1 MTAVSETGGAAIVC
15 DLDGVITRFASNQLG
30 ISQQGMQGKPFAQ
43 IMDPYSEEKALGFI
57 HAIRKSGA
65 AFDWQL
71 NALIH
76 GQVVPL
82 HCMGCRDGSLLW
94 VFMAETQLDANRL
107 LEEMSL
113 VQNEQNT
120 LLRSV
125 LKESSV
131 RASSARDDSDF
142 EELTRLYNDLGKMQR
157 ELAQRNAELEAS
169 RASLEAQQAELL
181 AANSKLDALA
191 MSDGLTGIANRR
203 AFQARLETECAHV
216 RRYPH
221 PLALMILDI
230 DHFKEVNDTYG
241 HLAGDEILQM
251 MARLLAAHARNT
263 DFVAR
268 YGGEEFVVILVNT
281 DKDAAQCVAERLRR
295 RIEEEKWP
303 YRAITVSIGT
313 ASWNFVADSASA
325 LISRAD
331 GALYFSKNDGRNRA
345 THCLDITAEDG
356 PVTST

>member
-1 MTAVSETGGAAIVC
+1 MTAPSETGGTAIVC
-15 DLDGVITRFASNQLG
+15 DLHGVITRFASNQLG

-43 IMDPYSEEKALGFI
+43 IMDPYSEEKALAFI

-65 AFDWQL
+65 AFDWQF

-94 VFMAETQLDANRL
+94 VFMAGTQLDANRL

-113 VQNEQNT
+113 IHNEQVT

-125 LKESSV
+125 LKQSSL
-131 RASSARDDSDF
+131 RTSSAHDDSDF
-142 EELTRLYNDLGKMQR
+142 EELTRLYNDLGRIQR

-169 RASLEAQQAELL
+169 RANLETKQAELL

-191 MSDGLTGIANRR
+191 MCDGLTGVANRR

-216 RRYPH
+216 RRYPN

-230 DHFKEVNDTYG
+230 DHFKNVNDTYG
-241 HLAGDEILQM
+241 HLGGDEILKM
-251 MARLLAAHARNT
+251 MGRLLAASARDT

-281 DKDAAQCVAERLRR
+281 DQDAAKCAAQRLRR
-295 RIEEEKWP
+295 RIEEEKGP
-303 YRAITVSIGT
+303 YHPVTASIGI
-313 ASWNFVADSASA
+313 ASWNFGADTASA

-331 GALYFSKNDGRNRA
+331 GALYYSKKHGRNQA